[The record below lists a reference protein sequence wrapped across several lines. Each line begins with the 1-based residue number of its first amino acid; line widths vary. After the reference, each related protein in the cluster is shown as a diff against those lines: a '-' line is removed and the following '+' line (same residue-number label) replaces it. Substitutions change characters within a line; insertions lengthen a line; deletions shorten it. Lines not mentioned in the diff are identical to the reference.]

1 MPLSDTSVRQAKPAD
16 KEYTMADGLGLS
28 LLVRPNGKH
37 WVFRYTYQG
46 TRKKMFLG
54 TYPEVPLKQAR
65 IKRDEAR
72 ATLENGGDPNAPVQG
87 TIEAVPEL
95 KLFKDVAQEWVAF
108 RSPRLTQ
115 GRQGSAAQAQ
125 RYLGKDI
132 LPMLGERPI
141 VEIKRKDVLAVIRR
155 VETRGALN
163 VAEKVRTWL
172 HQIFRFAILH
182 DYVEVNPATDLDMLA
197 AEQPPVKHNPH
208 LDLTELGEFVR
219 DMRNYRGSLLIGLG
233 VQLLLLTGVRT
244 IELRSATHDQFDL
257 KKGIWTIP
265 ASRVKQL
272 RKLAKLKGSD
282 VPDYLVPLSTQ
293 AIEIVKQIRTF
304 THQYELL
311 LPGRNDPTKT
321 ISENTLN
328 TAIKRMGYEGKLTGH
343 GIRGSLSTALYELE
357 YPGNWIE
364 AQLSHAD
371 ENKSRDAYNHAL
383 YVEQRRG
390 MMQNWADLL
399 DWLAKQT
406 QPFDPATIARYQPA
420 SSERSSQT
428 A

>member
-16 KEYTMADGLGLS
+16 KEYTLADGLGLS
-28 LLVRPNGKH
+28 LLVRPTSKH

-65 IKRDEAR
+65 LKRDEAR
-72 ATLENGGDPNAPVQG
+72 AALENGGDPNAPVEG
-87 TIEAVPEL
+87 TTEVVPEQ
-95 KLFKDVAQEWVAF
+95 KLFRDVAQEWVEF

-115 GRQGSAAQAQ
+115 GRQGSAAQAK

-141 VEIKRKDVLAVIRR
+141 QEIKRRDVLEVIRR
-155 VETRGALN
+155 VEARGALN

-182 DYVEVNPATDLDMLA
+182 DYVDVNPATDLDMLA

-208 LDLTELGEFVR
+208 LKLSELGQFVR
-219 DMRNYRGSLLIGLG
+219 DIRCYQGSMLVGLG

-282 VPDYLVPLSTQ
+282 IPDYLVPLSKQATEVVRQIQ
-293 AIEIVKQIRTF
+293 AITQG
-304 THQYELL
+304 YALL

-328 TAIKRMGYEGKLTGH
+328 VGIKRMGYEGKLTGH
-343 GIRGSLSTALYELE
+343 GIRGTLSTALYELE

-371 ENKSRDAYNHAL
+371 ENKARDAYNHAL
-383 YVEQRRG
+383 YVEQRKA
-390 MMQNWADLL
+390 MMQTWADLL
-399 DWLAKQT
+399 DTLAKQT
-406 QPFDPATIARYQPA
+406 GPFDAATMPRYQMP
-420 SSERSSQT
+420 SSERS
-428 A
+428 